1 MNDSFPPIIDAEGL
15 GKSYGARIVVRDISF
30 RVHKGDFCAVL
41 GPNGAGKT
49 TTLRMLTG
57 AAKPDRGRL
66 RVMGYDIPGDAR
78 AMRARIGIVPQQD
91 NLDPDLSVEENLR
104 VYGGYFGLSRQQ
116 LRLRIPELLEQ
127 TQLSDRAECCI
138 SSLSGGM
145 KRRLSIARALL
156 NRPELLLLD
165 EPTTGL
171 DPQVRQAIWLL
182 LRQLRQEGLT
192 LLLSTHYMEEA
203 ERLCQRIILM
213 DRGQILADR
222 TPKALVSEGM
232 EPLVLEVHGARAG
245 LWFRSIDSAMLAA
258 KCRGECLG
266 ESAYCYG
273 ASMEGLVQA
282 LVDWPDLSY
291 VLRPANL
298 EDVFLRMTGR
308 EMRDG

>member
-1 MNDSFPPIIDAEGL
+1 MKDSLPAIIDAEGL
-15 GKSYGARIVVRDISF
+15 GKSYGARIVVRDVSF
-30 RVHKGDFCAVL
+30 RVHRGDFCAVL

-57 AAKPDRGRL
+57 AVRPDRGWL
-66 RVMGYDIPGDAR
+66 RVMGYEIPRDAR

-91 NLDPDLSVEENLR
+91 NLDPDLTVVENLLI
-104 VYGGYFGLSRQQ
+104 YGGYFGLSRRQ

-127 TQLSDRAECCI
+127 TQLTDRADACI

-182 LRQLRQEGLT
+182 LRQLRQDGLT

-222 TPKALVSEGM
+222 TPQDLIREGM
-232 EPLVLEVHGARAG
+232 EPMVLEVHGARVG
-245 LWFRSIDSAMLAA
+245 LWFRSIQGSIIDGGF
-258 KCRGECLG
+258 RGECLG

-273 ASMEGLVQA
+273 ASLDLLVQSLA
-282 LVDWPDLSY
+282 DWHDLTY
-291 VLRPANL
+291 VLRPSNL

>member
-15 GKSYGARIVVRDISF
+15 GKSYGTRIVVRDISF

-66 RVMGYDIPGDAR
+66 RVMGYDVPGDAR

-232 EPLVLEVHGARAG
+232 EPMVLEVHGARAG

-273 ASMEGLVQA
+273 SSMDALVQA
-282 LVDWPDLSY
+282 LVEWPDLSY